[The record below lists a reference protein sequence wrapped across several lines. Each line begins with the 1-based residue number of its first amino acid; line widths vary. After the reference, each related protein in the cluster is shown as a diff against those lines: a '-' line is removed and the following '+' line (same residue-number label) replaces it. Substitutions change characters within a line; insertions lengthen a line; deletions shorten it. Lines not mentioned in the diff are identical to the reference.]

1 MRTNKLNLAQIVE
14 SWTPAVKQLT
24 NNRVNESTP
33 DKLAWM
39 CEYAHNHTM
48 AKLNEDAVGGVS
60 FPYNTLN
67 NTMGIGNAVPASFAG
82 QTAADQQNPQAFGSG
97 DKWPALLPMAL
108 QVAARTIG
116 FDLVNTV
123 PFQGPTGVLPFL
135 DYVYAGSKNAYG
147 ATPAR
152 DGATANP
159 QIGVNRRDPA
169 YEMYDAPHAFRCK
182 MSDVEV
188 ADASGNLA
196 AGAKAEAIKAIVE
209 ACKPAADGTP
219 GYITLAGGEDL
230 DVQYIGLTRLQ
241 GEPMFKVMPGQTHKS
256 LGKVF
261 GAANKIEGIEV
272 KDADD
277 NVVAQFTLT
286 DARLISA
293 LEDQIQGFTGAGKYD
308 SDNWSGTY
316 QDPYHLY
323 EPMDRGTGEMQ
334 YPRQMNLQV
343 FTKFVSVGTQSV
355 AVAVTQEQVQD
366 LQKQWGIDVL
376 KLVENAGIN
385 ELSQSI
391 NKHILS
397 RLFALGWKNHV
408 QAYEAEGINLNLDLT
423 QGTEDATV
431 GFVTYDEQGEYIAA
445 MPVNKPTNFGAFE
458 NADTTFKKVGVNML
472 AAGNVIMQR
481 GRRGA
486 ANFVVTNWKVAT
498 MLQSN
503 AQYAFSPIA
512 NTFNQNNGSLYPVG
526 TIAGMTVYVDPMM
539 HTQDTRVLVGRKGDK
554 DEPQVVFCPYIMAES
569 VRLITE
575 GTASPKVLI
584 KSRYAL
590 VDLGWYPQ
598 LSYLTFYVKTPEG
611 II

>member
-1 MRTNKLNLAQIVE
+1 MEKNKLNIAQIVE
-14 SWTPAVKQLT
+14 SWSPAIKQLT
-24 NNRVNESTP
+24 NNAVNESNP

-48 AKLNEDAVGGVS
+48 HLNEEAVGGVS
-60 FPYNTLN
+60 FPYQTLN

-82 QTAADQQNPQAFGSG
+82 QTAADQSNIKSFGSG
-97 DKWPALLPMAL
+97 DKWPSLLPMAL
-108 QVAARTIG
+108 QVAARTVG

-135 DYVYAGSKNAYG
+135 DYVYAGSKEPYG
-147 ATPAR
+147 ATPAYN
-152 DGATANP
+152 GETANP
-159 QIGVNRRDPA
+159 AIGVNKREPA
-169 YEMYDAPHAFRCK
+169 YELYDAPHAFRCK
-182 MSDVEV
+182 LEATDK
-188 ADASGNLA
+188 
-196 AGAKAEAIKAIVE
+196 KAAIKSIVE
-209 ACKPAADGTP
+209 ACDTT
-219 GYITLAGGEDL
+219 GYITIGVENGAEMK
-230 DVQYIGLTRLQ
+230 VQYIGLSRLSA
-241 GEPMFKVMPGQTHKS
+241 EPMFKVMPGQTNIP

-261 GAANKIEGIEV
+261 GAENSTKITGID
-272 KDADD
+272 DA
-277 NVVAQFTLT
+277 TLKG
-286 DARLISA
+286 ARLISA

-308 SDNWSGTY
+308 SDRWTGTF
-316 QDPYHLY
+316 QDPNHLY
-323 EPMDRGTGEMQ
+323 EPMDRATGEMQ
-334 YPRQMNLQV
+334 YPRQMNLKV

-376 KLVENAGIN
+376 KLVENAAIN

-408 QAYEAEGINLNLDLT
+408 QAYEAEGINLNIDLS
-423 QGTEDATV
+423 GAAESVD
-431 GFVTYDEQGEYIAA
+431 VTFASYDDRGEIQMS
-445 MPVNKPTNFGAFE
+445 MPVAKPAKYGEGHFE
-458 NADTTFKKVGVNML
+458 NADTMFKKIGVNML

-486 ANFVVTNWKVAT
+486 ANFVVTNWKIAT

-526 TIAGMTVYVDPMM
+526 TIAGLTVYVDPLM

-598 LSYLTFYVKTPEG
+598 LNYLTFYVKTAEG
-611 II
+611 LV

>member
-1 MRTNKLNLAQIVE
+1 MEKNKLNIAQIVE
-14 SWTPAVKQLT
+14 SWSPAIKQLT
-24 NNRVNESTP
+24 NNAVNESNP

-48 AKLNEDAVGGVS
+48 HLNEEAVGGVS
-60 FPYNTLN
+60 FPYQTLN

-82 QTAADQQNPQAFGSG
+82 QTAADQSNIKAYGSG
-97 DKWPALLPMAL
+97 DKWPSLLPMAL
-108 QVAARTIG
+108 QVAARTVG

-135 DYVYAGSKNAYG
+135 DYVYAGSKEPYG
-147 ATPAR
+147 ATPAYN
-152 DGATANP
+152 GETANP
-159 QIGVNRRDPA
+159 AIGVNKREPA
-169 YEMYDAPHAFRCK
+169 YELYDAPHAFRCK
-182 MSDVEV
+182 LEATDK
-188 ADASGNLA
+188 
-196 AGAKAEAIKAIVE
+196 KAAIKSIVE
-209 ACKPAADGTP
+209 ACDTT
-219 GYITLAGGEDL
+219 GYITIGTENGAEMK
-230 DVQYIGLTRLQ
+230 VQYIGLSRLSA
-241 GEPMFKVMPGQTHKS
+241 EPMFKVMPGQTNIP

-261 GAANKIEGIEV
+261 GAENSTKITGI
-272 KDADD
+272 D
-277 NVVAQFTLT
+277 NVTLKG
-286 DARLISA
+286 ARLISA

-308 SDNWSGTY
+308 SDRWTGTF
-316 QDPYHLY
+316 QDPNHLY
-323 EPMDRGTGEMQ
+323 EPMDRATGEMQ
-334 YPRQMNLQV
+334 YPRQMNLKV

-376 KLVENAGIN
+376 KLVENAAIN

-408 QAYEAEGINLNLDLT
+408 QAYEAEGINLNIDLS
-423 QGTEDATV
+423 GAAESVD
-431 GFVTYDEQGEYIAA
+431 VTFASYDDRGEIQMS
-445 MPVNKPTNFGAFE
+445 MPVAKPAKYGEGHFE
-458 NADTTFKKVGVNML
+458 NADTMFKKIGVNML

-486 ANFVVTNWKVAT
+486 ANFVVTNWKIAT

-526 TIAGMTVYVDPMM
+526 TIAGLTVYVDPLM

-598 LSYLTFYVKTPEG
+598 LNYLTFYVKTAEG
-611 II
+611 LV

>member
-1 MRTNKLNLAQIVE
+1 MEKNKLNIAQIVE
-14 SWTPAVKQLT
+14 SWSPAIKQLT
-24 NNRVNESTP
+24 NNAVNESNP

-48 AKLNEDAVGGVS
+48 HLNEEAVGGVS
-60 FPYNTLN
+60 FPYQTLN

-82 QTAADQQNPQAFGSG
+82 QTAADQSNVKAFGSG
-97 DKWPALLPMAL
+97 DKWPSLLPMAL
-108 QVAARTIG
+108 QVAARTVG

-135 DYVYAGSKNAYG
+135 DYVYAGSKEPYG
-147 ATPAR
+147 ATPAYN
-152 DGATANP
+152 GETANP
-159 QIGVNRRDPA
+159 AIGVNEREPA
-169 YEMYDAPHAFRCK
+169 YELYDAPHAFRCK
-182 MSDVEV
+182 LV
-188 ADASGNLA
+188 ATDK
-196 AGAKAEAIKAIVE
+196 KAAIKSIVE
-209 ACKPAADGTP
+209 ACDTT
-219 GYITLAGGEDL
+219 GYITIGGDNGAEMK
-230 DVQYIGLTRLQ
+230 VQYIGLSRLSA
-241 GEPMFKVMPGQTHKS
+241 EPMFKVMPGQTNIP

-261 GAANKIEGIEV
+261 GTENSTTITGI
-272 KDADD
+272 D
-277 NVVAQFTLT
+277 NVTLKG
-286 DARLISA
+286 ARLISA

-308 SDNWSGTY
+308 SDRWTGTF
-316 QDPYHLY
+316 QDPNHLY
-323 EPMDRGTGEMQ
+323 EPMDRATGEMQ
-334 YPRQMNLQV
+334 YPRQMNLKV

-376 KLVENAGIN
+376 KLVENAAIN

-408 QAYEAEGINLNLDLT
+408 QAYEAEGINLNIDLS
-423 QGTEDATV
+423 GAAESVD
-431 GFVTYDEQGEYIAA
+431 VTFASYDDRGEIQMS
-445 MPVNKPTNFGAFE
+445 MPVAKPAKYGEGHFE
-458 NADTTFKKVGVNML
+458 NADTMFKKIGVNML

-486 ANFVVTNWKVAT
+486 ANFVVTNWKIAT

-526 TIAGMTVYVDPMM
+526 TIAGLTVYVDPLM

-598 LSYLTFYVKTPEG
+598 LNYLTFYVKTAEG
-611 II
+611 LV

>member
-1 MRTNKLNLAQIVE
+1 MEKNKLNIAQIVE
-14 SWTPAVKQLT
+14 SWSPAIKQLT
-24 NNRVNESTP
+24 NNAVNESNP

-48 AKLNEDAVGGVS
+48 HLNEEAVGGVS
-60 FPYNTLN
+60 FPYQTLN

-82 QTAADQQNPQAFGSG
+82 QTAADQSNVKAFGSG
-97 DKWPALLPMAL
+97 DKWPSLLPMAL
-108 QVAARTIG
+108 QVAARTVG

-135 DYVYAGSKNAYG
+135 DYVYAGSKEPYG
-147 ATPAR
+147 ATPAYN
-152 DGATANP
+152 GETANP
-159 QIGVNRRDPA
+159 AIGVNERKPA
-169 YEMYDAPHAFRCK
+169 YELYDAPHAFRCK
-182 MSDVEV
+182 LV
-188 ADASGNLA
+188 AEN
-196 AGAKAEAIKAIVE
+196 KKEAIKKIVD
-209 ACKPAADGTP
+209 ACDASTFITIGTDP
-219 GYITLAGGEDL
+219 KMK
-230 DVQYIGLTRLQ
+230 VQYIGLSRLSA
-241 GEPMFKVMPGQTHKS
+241 EPMFKVMPGQTGIA

-261 GAANKIEGIEV
+261 GAENSTTIEGIEGV
-272 KDADD
+272 
-277 NVVAQFTLT
+277 TLKG
-286 DARLISA
+286 ARLISA

-308 SDNWSGTY
+308 SDRWTGTF
-316 QDPYHLY
+316 QDPNHLY
-323 EPMDRGTGEMQ
+323 EPMDRATGEMQ
-334 YPRQMNLQV
+334 YPRQMNLKV

-376 KLVENAGIN
+376 KLVENAAIN

-423 QGTEDATV
+423 KDEAVD
-431 GFVTYDEQGEYIAA
+431 VTFASYDDRGEIQMS
-445 MPVNKPTNFGAFE
+445 MPVAKPTIYGTGAFE
-458 NADTTFKKVGVNML
+458 NTDTMYKKIGVNML

-486 ANFVVTNWKVAT
+486 ANFVVTNWKIAT

-526 TIAGMTVYVDPMM
+526 TVAGLTVYVDPLM

-598 LSYLTFYVKTPEG
+598 LNYLTFYVKTAEG
-611 II
+611 LV

>member
-1 MRTNKLNLAQIVE
+1 MEKNKLNIAQIVE
-14 SWTPAVKQLT
+14 SWSPAIKQLT
-24 NNRVNESTP
+24 NNAVNESNP

-48 AKLNEDAVGGVS
+48 HLNEEAVGGVS
-60 FPYNTLN
+60 FPYQTLN

-82 QTAADQQNPQAFGSG
+82 QTAADQSNIKAFGSG
-97 DKWPALLPMAL
+97 DKWPSLLPMAL
-108 QVAARTIG
+108 QVAARTVG

-135 DYVYAGSKNAYG
+135 DYVYAGSKEPYG
-147 ATPAR
+147 ATPAYN
-152 DGATANP
+152 GETANP
-159 QIGVNRRDPA
+159 AIGVNERKPA
-169 YEMYDAPHAFRCK
+169 YELYDAPHAFRCK
-182 MSDVEV
+182 LV
-188 ADASGNLA
+188 ADDK
-196 AGAKAEAIKAIVE
+196 KAAIKKIVD
-209 ACKPAADGTP
+209 ACDASTFITIGTDP
-219 GYITLAGGEDL
+219 KMK
-230 DVQYIGLTRLQ
+230 VQYIGLSRLSA
-241 GEPMFKVMPGQTHKS
+241 EPMFKVMPGQTGIA

-261 GAANKIEGIEV
+261 GAENSATIEGIEGV
-272 KDADD
+272 
-277 NVVAQFTLT
+277 TLKG
-286 DARLISA
+286 ARLISA

-308 SDNWSGTY
+308 SDRWTGTF
-316 QDPYHLY
+316 QDPNHLY
-323 EPMDRGTGEMQ
+323 EPMDRATGEMQ
-334 YPRQMNLQV
+334 YPRQMNLKV

-376 KLVENAGIN
+376 KLVENAAIN

-423 QGTEDATV
+423 KDSAID
-431 GFVTYDEQGEYIAA
+431 VTFASYDDRGEIQMS
-445 MPVNKPTNFGAFE
+445 MPVAKPAKYGDGSFE
-458 NADTTFKKVGVNML
+458 NADTMFKKIGVNML

-486 ANFVVTNWKVAT
+486 ANFVVTNWKIAT

-512 NTFNQNNGSLYPVG
+512 HTFNQNNGSLYPVG
-526 TIAGMTVYVDPMM
+526 TIAGLTVYVDPLM

-598 LSYLTFYVKTPEG
+598 LNYLTFYVKTAEG
-611 II
+611 LV

>member
-1 MRTNKLNLAQIVE
+1 MEKNKLNIAQIVE
-14 SWTPAVKQLT
+14 SWSPAIKQLT
-24 NNRVNESTP
+24 NNAVNESNP

-48 AKLNEDAVGGVS
+48 HLNEEAVGGVS
-60 FPYNTLN
+60 FPYQTLN

-82 QTAADQQNPQAFGSG
+82 QTAADQSNIKAFGSG
-97 DKWPALLPMAL
+97 DKWPSLLPMAL
-108 QVAARTIG
+108 QVAARTVG

-135 DYVYAGSKNAYG
+135 DYVYAGSKEPYG
-147 ATPAR
+147 ATPAYN
-152 DGATANP
+152 GETANP
-159 QIGVNRRDPA
+159 AIGVNERKPA
-169 YEMYDAPHAFRCK
+169 YELYDAPHAFRCK
-182 MSDVEV
+182 LV
-188 ADASGNLA
+188 ADDK
-196 AGAKAEAIKAIVE
+196 KAAIKKIVD
-209 ACKPAADGTP
+209 ACDASTFITIGTDP
-219 GYITLAGGEDL
+219 KMK
-230 DVQYIGLTRLQ
+230 VQYIGLSRLSA
-241 GEPMFKVMPGQTHKS
+241 EPMFKVMPGQTGIA

-261 GAANKIEGIEV
+261 GAENSATIEGIEGV
-272 KDADD
+272 
-277 NVVAQFTLT
+277 TLKG
-286 DARLISA
+286 ARLISA

-308 SDNWSGTY
+308 SDRWTGTF
-316 QDPYHLY
+316 QDPNHLY
-323 EPMDRGTGEMQ
+323 EPMDRATGEMQ
-334 YPRQMNLQV
+334 YPRQMNLKV

-376 KLVENAGIN
+376 KLVENAAIN

-408 QAYEAEGINLNLDLT
+408 QAYEAEGINLNIDLT
-423 QGTEDATV
+423 KDSAID
-431 GFVTYDEQGEYIAA
+431 VTFASYDDRGEIQMS
-445 MPVNKPTNFGAFE
+445 MPVAKPATYGDGSFE
-458 NADTTFKKVGVNML
+458 NADTMFKKIGVNML

-486 ANFVVTNWKVAT
+486 ANFVVTNWKIAT

-526 TIAGMTVYVDPMM
+526 TIAGLTVYVDPLM

-575 GTASPKVLI
+575 GTASPKVII

-598 LSYLTFYVKTPEG
+598 LNYLTFYVKTAEG
-611 II
+611 LV

>member
-1 MRTNKLNLAQIVE
+1 MEKNKLNIAQIVE
-14 SWTPAVKQLT
+14 SWSPAIKQLT
-24 NNRVNESTP
+24 NNAVNESNP

-48 AKLNEDAVGGVS
+48 HLNEEAVGGVS
-60 FPYNTLN
+60 FPYQTLN

-82 QTAADQQNPQAFGSG
+82 QTAADQSNIKSFGSG
-97 DKWPALLPMAL
+97 DKWPSLLPMAL
-108 QVAARTIG
+108 QVAARTVG

-135 DYVYAGSKNAYG
+135 DYVYAGSKEPYG
-147 ATPAR
+147 ATPAYN
-152 DGATANP
+152 GETANP
-159 QIGVNRRDPA
+159 AFGVNKREPA
-169 YEMYDAPHAFRCK
+169 YELYDAPHAFRCK
-182 MSDVEV
+182 LETTDK
-188 ADASGNLA
+188 
-196 AGAKAEAIKAIVE
+196 KAAIKAIVE
-209 ACKPAADGTP
+209 ACDTT
-219 GYITLAGGEDL
+219 GYVTIGAENGAEMK
-230 DVQYIGLTRLQ
+230 VQYIGLSRLSA
-241 GEPMFKVMPGQTHKS
+241 EPMFKVMPGQTNIP

-261 GAANKIEGIEV
+261 GAENSTKITGI
-272 KDADD
+272 D
-277 NVVAQFTLT
+277 NVTLKG
-286 DARLISA
+286 ARLISA

-308 SDNWSGTY
+308 SDRWTGTF
-316 QDPYHLY
+316 QDPNHLY
-323 EPMDRGTGEMQ
+323 EPMDRATGEMQ
-334 YPRQMNLQV
+334 YPRQMNLKV

-376 KLVENAGIN
+376 KLVENAAIN

-408 QAYEAEGINLNLDLT
+408 QAYEAEGINLNIDLS
-423 QGTEDATV
+423 GAAESVD
-431 GFVTYDEQGEYIAA
+431 VTFASYDDRGEIQMS
-445 MPVNKPTNFGAFE
+445 MPVAKPAKYGEGHFE
-458 NADTTFKKVGVNML
+458 NADTMFKKIGVNML

-486 ANFVVTNWKVAT
+486 ANFVVTNWKIAT

-526 TIAGMTVYVDPMM
+526 TIAGLTVYVDPLM

-598 LSYLTFYVKTPEG
+598 LNYLTFYVKTAEG
-611 II
+611 LV

>member
-1 MRTNKLNLAQIVE
+1 MEKNKLNIAQIVE
-14 SWTPAVKQLT
+14 SWTPAIKQLT
-24 NNRVNESTP
+24 NNAVNESNP

-48 AKLNEDAVGGVS
+48 HLNEEAVGGVS
-60 FPYNTLN
+60 FPYQTLN

-82 QTAADQQNPQAFGSG
+82 QTAADQSNVKAFGSG
-97 DKWPALLPMAL
+97 DKWPSLLPMAL
-108 QVAARTIG
+108 QVAARTVG
-116 FDLVNTV
+116 FDLVNTI

-135 DYVYAGSKNAYG
+135 DYVYAGSKEPYG
-147 ATPAR
+147 ATPSYN
-152 DGATANP
+152 GETANP
-159 QIGVNRRDPA
+159 AIGVNERKPA
-169 YEMYDAPHAFRCK
+169 YELYDAPHAFRCK
-182 MSDVEV
+182 LV
-188 ADASGNLA
+188 AEN
-196 AGAKAEAIKAIVE
+196 KKEAIKKIVD
-209 ACKPAADGTP
+209 ACDASTFITIGTDP
-219 GYITLAGGEDL
+219 KMK
-230 DVQYIGLTRLQ
+230 VQYIGLSRLSA
-241 GEPMFKVMPGQTHKS
+241 EPMFKVMPGQTGIA

-261 GAANKIEGIEV
+261 GAENSATIEGIEGV
-272 KDADD
+272 
-277 NVVAQFTLT
+277 TLKG
-286 DARLISA
+286 ARLISA

-308 SDNWSGTY
+308 SDRWTGTF
-316 QDPYHLY
+316 QDPNHLY
-323 EPMDRGTGEMQ
+323 EPMDRATGEMQ
-334 YPRQMNLQV
+334 YPRQMNLKV

-376 KLVENAGIN
+376 KLVENAAIN

-408 QAYEAEGINLNLDLT
+408 QAYEAEGINLNIDLT
-423 QGTEDATV
+423 KDSAID
-431 GFVTYDEQGEYIAA
+431 VTFASYDDRGEIQMS
-445 MPVNKPTNFGAFE
+445 MPVAKPATYGDGSFE
-458 NADTTFKKVGVNML
+458 NADTMFKKIGVNML

-486 ANFVVTNWKVAT
+486 ANFVVTNWKIAT

-526 TIAGMTVYVDPMM
+526 TIAGLTVYVDPLM

-598 LSYLTFYVKTPEG
+598 LNYLTFYVKTAEG
-611 II
+611 LV

>member
-1 MRTNKLNLAQIVE
+1 MEKNKLNIAQIVE
-14 SWTPAVKQLT
+14 SWSPAIKQLT
-24 NNRVNESTP
+24 NNAVNESNP

-48 AKLNEDAVGGVS
+48 HLNEEAVGGVS
-60 FPYNTLN
+60 FPYQTLN

-82 QTAADQQNPQAFGSG
+82 QTAADQSNINSYGSG
-97 DKWPALLPMAL
+97 DKWPSLLPMAL
-108 QVAARTIG
+108 QVAARTVG

-135 DYVYAGSKNAYG
+135 DYVYAGSKEPYG
-147 ATPAR
+147 ATPAYN
-152 DGATANP
+152 GETANP
-159 QIGVNRRDPA
+159 AIGVNKREPA
-169 YEMYDAPHAFRCK
+169 YELYDAPHAFRCK
-182 MSDVEV
+182 L
-188 ADASGNLA
+188 DATDK
-196 AGAKAEAIKAIVE
+196 KAAIKSIVE
-209 ACKPAADGTP
+209 ACDTT
-219 GYITLAGGEDL
+219 GYITIGGDNGAEMK
-230 DVQYIGLTRLQ
+230 VQYIGLSRLSA
-241 GEPMFKVMPGQTHKS
+241 EPMFKVMPGQTNIP

-261 GAANKIEGIEV
+261 GAENSTTITGI
-272 KDADD
+272 D
-277 NVVAQFTLT
+277 NATLKG
-286 DARLISA
+286 ARLISA

-308 SDNWSGTY
+308 SDRWTGTF
-316 QDPYHLY
+316 QDPNHLY
-323 EPMDRGTGEMQ
+323 EPMDRATGEMQ
-334 YPRQMNLQV
+334 YPRQMNLKV

-376 KLVENAGIN
+376 KLVENAAIN

-408 QAYEAEGINLNLDLT
+408 QAYEAEGINLNIDLS
-423 QGTEDATV
+423 GAAESVD
-431 GFVTYDEQGEYIAA
+431 VTFASYDDRGEIQMS
-445 MPVNKPTNFGAFE
+445 MPVAKPAKYGEGHFE
-458 NADTTFKKVGVNML
+458 NADTMFKKIGVNML

-486 ANFVVTNWKVAT
+486 ANFVVTNWKIAT

-526 TIAGMTVYVDPMM
+526 TIAGLTVYVDPLM

-598 LSYLTFYVKTPEG
+598 LNYLTFYVKTAEG
-611 II
+611 LV

>member
-1 MRTNKLNLAQIVE
+1 
-14 SWTPAVKQLT
+14 
-24 NNRVNESTP
+24 
-33 DKLAWM
+33 M

-48 AKLNEDAVGGVS
+48 HLNEEAVGGVS
-60 FPYNTLN
+60 FPYQTLN

-82 QTAADQQNPQAFGSG
+82 QTAADQANIKSFGSG
-97 DKWPALLPMAL
+97 DKWPSLLPMAL
-108 QVAARTIG
+108 QVAARTVG

-135 DYVYAGSKNAYG
+135 DYVYAGSKEPYG
-147 ATPAR
+147 GTPAR
-152 DGATANP
+152 DAATANP
-159 QIGVNRRDPA
+159 AIGVNGQDPA
-169 YEMYDAPHAFRCK
+169 YAMYDAPHAFRCK
-182 MSDVEV
+182 LDAADKKAAVKAIAE
-188 ADASGNLA
+188 ACDASGF
-196 AGAKAEAIKAIVE
+196 
-209 ACKPAADGTP
+209 
-219 GYITLAGGEDL
+219 ITIGDETTMK
-230 DVQYIGLTRLQ
+230 VQFIGLSRLSA
-241 GEPMFKVMPGQTHKS
+241 EPMFKVMPGQTNVA

-261 GAANKIEGIEV
+261 GAANEAAIAEV
-272 KDADD
+272 AD
-277 NVVAQFTLT
+277 VTLKG
-286 DARLISA
+286 ARLISA

-308 SDNWSGTY
+308 SDRWTGTF
-316 QDPYHLY
+316 QDPNHLY
-323 EPMDRGTGEMQ
+323 EPMDRATGEMQ
-334 YPRQMNLQV
+334 YPRQMNLKV
-343 FTKFVSVGTQSV
+343 FTKFVSVGTQSI

-376 KLVENAGIN
+376 KLVENAAIN

-397 RLFALGWKNHV
+397 RIFALGWKNHV
-408 QAYEAEGINLNLDLT
+408 QAYEAEGINLNIDLT
-423 QGTEDATV
+423 KEAAAS
-431 GFVTYDEQGEYIAA
+431 VTFASYDDRGEIQMT
-445 MPVNKPTNFGAFE
+445 MPVAKPIVYGDFE
-458 NADTTFKKVGVNML
+458 NTDTMYKKIGVNML

-526 TIAGMTVYVDPMM
+526 TIAGLTVYVDPLM

-598 LSYLTFYVKTPEG
+598 LNYLTFYVKTNEG
-611 II
+611 IV

>member
-1 MRTNKLNLAQIVE
+1 MEKNKLNIAQIVE
-14 SWTPAVKQLT
+14 SWSPAIKQLT
-24 NNRVNESTP
+24 NNAVNESNP

-48 AKLNEDAVGGVS
+48 HLNEEAVGGVS
-60 FPYNTLN
+60 FPYQTLN

-82 QTAADQQNPQAFGSG
+82 QTAADQSNIKAFGSG
-97 DKWPALLPMAL
+97 DKWPSLLPMAL
-108 QVAARTIG
+108 QVAARTVG

-135 DYVYAGSKNAYG
+135 DYVYAGSKEPYG
-147 ATPAR
+147 ATPAYN
-152 DGATANP
+152 GATANP
-159 QIGVNRRDPA
+159 AIGVNAKEPA
-169 YEMYDAPHAFRCK
+169 YELYDAPHAFRCK
-182 MSDVEV
+182 LV
-188 ADASGNLA
+188 ADDKKAAIKKIVDTCDASGF
-196 AGAKAEAIKAIVE
+196 ITI
-209 ACKPAADGTP
+209 GTDP
-219 GYITLAGGEDL
+219 KMK
-230 DVQYIGLTRLQ
+230 VQYIGLSRLSA
-241 GEPMFKVMPGQTHKS
+241 EPMFKVMPGQTGIA

-261 GAANKIEGIEV
+261 GAENSATIEGIAGV
-272 KDADD
+272 
-277 NVVAQFTLT
+277 TLKG
-286 DARLISA
+286 ARLISA

-308 SDNWSGTY
+308 SDRWTGTF
-316 QDPYHLY
+316 QDPNHLY
-323 EPMDRGTGEMQ
+323 EPMDRATGEMQ
-334 YPRQMNLQV
+334 YPRQMNLKV

-376 KLVENAGIN
+376 KLVENAAIN

-408 QAYEAEGINLNLDLT
+408 QAYEAEGINLNIDLT
-423 QGTEDATV
+423 KDSAID
-431 GFVTYDEQGEYIAA
+431 VTFASYDDRGEIQMS
-445 MPVNKPTNFGAFE
+445 MPVAKPATYGDGSFE
-458 NADTTFKKVGVNML
+458 NADTMFKKIGVNML

-486 ANFVVTNWKVAT
+486 ANFVVTNWKIAT

-526 TIAGMTVYVDPMM
+526 TIAGLTVYVDPLM

-598 LSYLTFYVKTPEG
+598 LNYLTFYVKTAEG
-611 II
+611 LV

>member
-1 MRTNKLNLAQIVE
+1 MEKNKLNIAQIVE
-14 SWTPAVKQLT
+14 SWSPAIKQLT
-24 NNRVNESTP
+24 NNAVNESNP

-48 AKLNEDAVGGVS
+48 HLNEEAVGGVS
-60 FPYNTLN
+60 FPYQTLN

-82 QTAADQQNPQAFGSG
+82 QTAADQSNIVGCGSG
-97 DKWPALLPMAL
+97 DKLPSLLPMAL
-108 QVAARTIG
+108 QVAARTVG

-135 DYVYAGSKNAYG
+135 DYVYAGSKEPYG
-147 ATPAR
+147 ATPAH
-152 DGATANP
+152 DGSSANP
-159 QIGVNRRDPA
+159 AIVVNERKPA
-169 YEMYDAPHAFRCK
+169 YELYYAPHAFRCK
-182 MSDVEV
+182 LV
-188 ADASGNLA
+188 AEN
-196 AGAKAEAIKAIVE
+196 KKEAIKKIVD
-209 ACKPAADGTP
+209 ACDASTFITIGTEP
-219 GYITLAGGEDL
+219 NEMK
-230 DVQYIGLTRLQ
+230 VQYIGLSRLSA
-241 GEPMFKVMPGQTHKS
+241 EPMFKVMPGQTGIA

-261 GAANKIEGIEV
+261 GAENSAKIKGI
-272 KDADD
+272 D
-277 NVVAQFTLT
+277 NVTLKG
-286 DARLISA
+286 ARLISA

-308 SDNWSGTY
+308 SDRWTGTF
-316 QDPYHLY
+316 QDPNHLY
-323 EPMDRGTGEMQ
+323 EPMDRATGEMQ
-334 YPRQMNLQV
+334 YPRQMNLKV

-376 KLVENAGIN
+376 KLVENAAIN

-408 QAYEAEGINLNLDLT
+408 QAYEAEGINLNIDLSDVST
-423 QGTEDATV
+423 GDTV
-431 GFVTYDEQGEYIAA
+431 VTFATYDSGSSDSPDFATYDHKGEYQVS
-445 MPVNKPTNFGAFE
+445 MPVYKPAKYGEGHFE
-458 NADTTFKKVGVNML
+458 NVDTMYKKIGVNML

-486 ANFVVTNWKVAT
+486 ANFVVTNWKIAT

-526 TIAGMTVYVDPMM
+526 TIAGLTVYVDPLM

-598 LSYLTFYVKTPEG
+598 LNYLTFYVKTAEG
-611 II
+611 LV

>member
-1 MRTNKLNLAQIVE
+1 MEKNKLNIAQIVE
-14 SWTPAVKQLT
+14 SWSPAIKQLT
-24 NNRVNESTP
+24 NNAVNESNP

-48 AKLNEDAVGGVS
+48 HLNEEAVGGVS
-60 FPYNTLN
+60 FPYQTLN

-82 QTAADQQNPQAFGSG
+82 QTAADQSNIKAYGSG
-97 DKWPALLPMAL
+97 DKWPSLLPMAL
-108 QVAARTIG
+108 QVAARTVG
-116 FDLVNTV
+116 FDLVNTI

-135 DYVYAGSKNAYG
+135 DYVYAGSKEPYG
-147 ATPAR
+147 ATPAYN
-152 DGATANP
+152 GETANP
-159 QIGVNRRDPA
+159 AIGVNGKDPA
-169 YEMYDAPHAFRCK
+169 YALYDAPHAFRCK
-182 MSDVEV
+182 LV
-188 ADASGNLA
+188 ADDK
-196 AGAKAEAIKAIVE
+196 KAAIKKIVD
-209 ACKPAADGTP
+209 ACDASTFITIGTEP
-219 GYITLAGGEDL
+219 NEMK
-230 DVQYIGLTRLQ
+230 VQYIGLSRLSA
-241 GEPMFKVMPGQTHKS
+241 EPMFKVMPGQTGIA

-261 GAANKIEGIEV
+261 GAENSAKIKGI
-272 KDADD
+272 D
-277 NVVAQFTLT
+277 NVTLKG
-286 DARLISA
+286 ARLISA

-308 SDNWSGTY
+308 SDRWTGTF
-316 QDPYHLY
+316 QDPNHLY
-323 EPMDRGTGEMQ
+323 EPMDRATGEMQ
-334 YPRQMNLQV
+334 YPRQMNLKV

-376 KLVENAGIN
+376 KLVENAAIN

-408 QAYEAEGINLNLDLT
+408 QAYEAEGINLNIDLT
-423 QGTEDATV
+423 KDSAID
-431 GFVTYDEQGEYIAA
+431 VTFASYDDRGEIQMS
-445 MPVNKPTNFGAFE
+445 MPVAKPATYGDGSFE
-458 NADTTFKKVGVNML
+458 NADTMFKKIGVNML

-486 ANFVVTNWKVAT
+486 ANFVVTNWKIAT

-526 TIAGMTVYVDPMM
+526 TIAGLTVYVDPLM

-575 GTASPKVLI
+575 GTASPKVLV

-598 LSYLTFYVKTPEG
+598 LNYLTFYVKTPEG
-611 II
+611 IV

>member
-1 MRTNKLNLAQIVE
+1 MEKNKLNIAQIVE
-14 SWTPAVKQLT
+14 SWSPAIKQLT
-24 NNRVNESTP
+24 NNAVNESNP

-48 AKLNEDAVGGVS
+48 HLNEEAVGGVS
-60 FPYNTLN
+60 FPYQTLN
-67 NTMGIGNAVPASFAG
+67 NTMGIGKTVTASFAG
-82 QTAADQQNPQAFGSG
+82 QTAADQSNIKAFGSG
-97 DKWPALLPMAL
+97 DKWPSLLPMAL
-108 QVAARTIG
+108 QVAARTVG
-116 FDLVNTV
+116 FDLVNTI

-135 DYVYAGSKNAYG
+135 DYVYAGSKEPYG
-147 ATPAR
+147 ATPAYN
-152 DGATANP
+152 GETANP
-159 QIGVNRRDPA
+159 AIGVNGKDPA
-169 YEMYDAPHAFRCK
+169 YALYDAPHAFRCK
-182 MSDVEV
+182 LV
-188 ADASGNLA
+188 ADDK
-196 AGAKAEAIKAIVE
+196 KAAIKKIVD
-209 ACKPAADGTP
+209 ACDASTFITIGTEP
-219 GYITLAGGEDL
+219 NEMK
-230 DVQYIGLTRLQ
+230 VQYIGLSRLSA
-241 GEPMFKVMPGQTHKS
+241 EPMFKVMPGQTGIA

-261 GAANKIEGIEV
+261 GAENSAKIKGI
-272 KDADD
+272 D
-277 NVVAQFTLT
+277 NVTLKG
-286 DARLISA
+286 ARLISA

-308 SDNWSGTY
+308 SDRWTGTF
-316 QDPYHLY
+316 QDPNHLY
-323 EPMDRGTGEMQ
+323 EPMDRATGEMQ
-334 YPRQMNLQV
+334 YPRQMNLKV

-376 KLVENAGIN
+376 KLVENAAIN

-408 QAYEAEGINLNLDLT
+408 QAYEAEGINLNIDLT
-423 QGTEDATV
+423 KDSAID
-431 GFVTYDEQGEYIAA
+431 VTFASYDDRGEIQMS
-445 MPVNKPTNFGAFE
+445 MPVAKPATYGDGSFE
-458 NADTTFKKVGVNML
+458 NADTMFKKIGVNML

-486 ANFVVTNWKVAT
+486 ANFVVTNWKIAT

-526 TIAGMTVYVDPMM
+526 TIAGLTVYVDPLM

-598 LSYLTFYVKTPEG
+598 LNYLTFYVKTAEG
-611 II
+611 LV

>member
-1 MRTNKLNLAQIVE
+1 MKINNQTKKLKNYFKKKIMAKNKTNLAQIVE
-14 SWTPAVKQLT
+14 SWSPAIKQLT
-24 NNRVNESTP
+24 GNKVNESTP

-39 CEYAHNHTM
+39 CQYAHNHTM
-48 AKLNEDAVGGVS
+48 ALNEEAVGGVS
-60 FPYNTLN
+60 FPYQTLN
-67 NTMGIGNAVPASFAG
+67 NTMGIGNAVPASLAG
-82 QTAADQQNPQAFGSG
+82 QSAADQANGRSFGSG

-108 QVAARTIG
+108 QVAARTVG
-116 FDLVNTV
+116 FDLVNTI

-135 DYVYAGSKNAYG
+135 DYVYAGSKEPYG
-147 ATPAR
+147 ATPSR
-152 DGATANP
+152 DGASANP
-159 QIGVNRRDPA
+159 QIGVNGRQPA
-169 YEMYDAPHAFRCK
+169 YELYDAPHAFRCSLVPAEGSTK
-182 MSDVEV
+182 K
-188 ADASGNLA
+188 A
-196 AGAKAEAIKAIVE
+196 AIAAIVE
-209 ACKPAADGTP
+209 ACDAAGF
-219 GYITLAGGEDL
+219 ITIGD
-230 DVQYIGLTRLQ
+230 DPTMQVQYIGLSRLSA
-241 GEPMFKVMPGQTHKS
+241 EPMFKVMPGQTS
-256 LGKVF
+256 VALGSVF
-261 GAANKIEGIEV
+261 GESNEASIAEVEG
-272 KDADD
+272 
-277 NVVAQFTLT
+277 VVLKG
-286 DARLISA
+286 ARLISA

-308 SDNWSGTY
+308 SDRWTGTF
-316 QDPYHLY
+316 QDPNHLY
-323 EPMDRGTGEMQ
+323 EPMDRATGEMQ
-334 YPRQMNLQV
+334 YPRQMNLKV

-376 KLVENAGIN
+376 KLVENAAIN

-408 QAYEAEGINLNLDLT
+408 QAYEAEGINLNIDLS
-423 QGTEDATV
+423 GAAEDV
-431 GFVTYDEQGEYIAA
+431 SVTFASYDDRGEIQMT
-445 MPVNKPTNFGAFE
+445 MPVAKPVVYGDFE
-458 NADTTFKKVGVNML
+458 NTDTMYKKIGVNML

-526 TIAGMTVYVDPMM
+526 TIAGLTVYVDPLM

-554 DEPQVVFCPYIMAES
+554 EEPSLCFCPYVMAES

-598 LSYLTFYVKTPEG
+598 LSYLAFYVKTPEG
-611 II
+611 IV

>member
-1 MRTNKLNLAQIVE
+1 MAKNKNNIAQIVE
-14 SWTPAVKQLT
+14 SWSPAIKQLT

-48 AKLNEDAVGGVS
+48 ALNEEAVGGVS
-60 FPYNTLN
+60 FPYQTLN
-67 NTMGIGNAVPASFAG
+67 NTMGIGNAVPAQMAG
-82 QTAADQQNPQAFGSG
+82 QTAADQSNTKSFGSG
-97 DKWPALLPMAL
+97 DKWPSLLPMAL
-108 QVAARTIG
+108 QVAARTVG

-135 DYVYAGSKNAYG
+135 DYVYAGSKEPYG
-147 ATPAR
+147 ATPAT
-152 DGATANP
+152 GAANANP
-159 QIGVNRRDPA
+159 EIGVNGRKPA
-169 YEMYDAPHAFRCK
+169 YELYDAPHAFRCK
-182 MSDVEV
+182 VAEKDSSKRQLDYEALATAKSIKIAGKLDVEW
-188 ADASGNLA
+188 
-196 AGAKAEAIKAIVE
+196 
-209 ACKPAADGTP
+209 
-219 GYITLAGGEDL
+219 
-230 DVQYIGLTRLQ
+230 IGLTRLSA
-241 GEPMFKVMPGQTHKS
+241 EPMFKVLPGQTTVA
-256 LGKVF
+256 LGTVF
-261 GAANKIEGIEV
+261 GSNTFDGAVTAAITRDDEADKDASLDTDVTSLTEV
-272 KDADD
+272 K
-277 NVVAQFTLT
+277 LYG
-286 DARLISA
+286 ARLISA

-308 SDNWSGTY
+308 TDKWTGTW
-316 QDPYHLY
+316 QNDQHLY
-323 EPMDRGTGEMQ
+323 EPMDRATGEMQ
-334 YPRQMNLQV
+334 YPRQMNLKV

-376 KLVENAGIN
+376 KLVENAAIN

-408 QAYEAEGINLNLDLT
+408 QAYQSEGINLNLDLSDDPRIAEKT
-423 QGTEDATV
+423 C
-431 GFVTYDEQGEYIAA
+431 VTYNEEDGEVLETL
-445 MPVNKPTNFGAFE
+445 PVAKPGHYGDFE
-458 NADTTFKKVGVNML
+458 NADTMLKKIGVNML
-472 AAGNVIMQR
+472 AAGNVVMQR

-486 ANFVVTNWKVAT
+486 ANFVVTNWKIAT

-526 TIAGMTVYVDPMM
+526 TIAGLTVYVDPLM

-590 VDLGWYPQ
+590 VDLGWYPW
-598 LSYLTFYVKTPEG
+598 LNYLTFYVKTNEG
-611 II
+611 VI

>member
-1 MRTNKLNLAQIVE
+1 MEKNKLNIAQIVE
-14 SWTPAVKQLT
+14 SWSPAIKQLT
-24 NNRVNESTP
+24 NNAVNESNP

-48 AKLNEDAVGGVS
+48 HLNEEAVGGVS
-60 FPYNTLN
+60 FPYQTLN

-82 QTAADQQNPQAFGSG
+82 QTAADQSNSKAFGSG
-97 DKWPALLPMAL
+97 DKWPSLLPMAL
-108 QVAARTIG
+108 QVAARTVG

-135 DYVYAGSKNAYG
+135 DYVYAGSKEPYG
-147 ATPAR
+147 ATPAYN
-152 DGATANP
+152 GATANP
-159 QIGVNRRDPA
+159 AIGVNGKDPA
-169 YEMYDAPHAFRCK
+169 YELYDAPHAFRCK
-182 MSDVEV
+182 LV
-188 ADASGNLA
+188 ADDK
-196 AGAKAEAIKAIVE
+196 KAAIKKIVD
-209 ACKPAADGTP
+209 ACDASTFITIGTDP
-219 GYITLAGGEDL
+219 KMK
-230 DVQYIGLTRLQ
+230 VQFIGLSRLSA
-241 GEPMFKVMPGQTHKS
+241 EPMFKVMPGQTGIA

-261 GAANKIEGIEV
+261 GADNSAAIEGIEGV
-272 KDADD
+272 
-277 NVVAQFTLT
+277 TLKG
-286 DARLISA
+286 ARLISA

-308 SDNWSGTY
+308 SDRWTGTF
-316 QDPYHLY
+316 QDPNHLY
-323 EPMDRGTGEMQ
+323 EPMDRATGEMQ
-334 YPRQMNLQV
+334 YPRQMNLKV

-376 KLVENAGIN
+376 KLVENAAIN

-408 QAYEAEGINLNLDLT
+408 QAYEAEGINLNIDLT
-423 QGTEDATV
+423 KDSAIDVT
-431 GFVTYDEQGEYIAA
+431 FVSYDDRGEIQMT
-445 MPVNKPTNFGAFE
+445 MPVAKPATYGDGSFE
-458 NADTTFKKVGVNML
+458 NADTMFKKIGVNML

-486 ANFVVTNWKVAT
+486 ANFVVTNWKIAT

-526 TIAGMTVYVDPMM
+526 TIAGLTVYVDPLM

-598 LSYLTFYVKTPEG
+598 LNYLTFYVKTAEG
-611 II
+611 LV

>member
-1 MRTNKLNLAQIVE
+1 MEKNKLNIAQIVE
-14 SWTPAVKQLT
+14 SWSPAIKQLT
-24 NNRVNESTP
+24 NNAVNESNP

-48 AKLNEDAVGGVS
+48 HLNEEAVGGVS
-60 FPYNTLN
+60 FPYQTLN

-82 QTAADQQNPQAFGSG
+82 QTAADQSNIKSFGSG
-97 DKWPALLPMAL
+97 DKWPSLLPMAL
-108 QVAARTIG
+108 QVAARTVG

-135 DYVYAGSKNAYG
+135 DYVYAGSKEPYG
-147 ATPAR
+147 ATPAYN
-152 DGATANP
+152 GETANP
-159 QIGVNRRDPA
+159 AIGVNKREPA
-169 YEMYDAPHAFRCK
+169 YELYDAPHAFRCK
-182 MSDVEV
+182 LEATDK
-188 ADASGNLA
+188 
-196 AGAKAEAIKAIVE
+196 KAAIKSIVE
-209 ACKPAADGTP
+209 ACDTT
-219 GYITLAGGEDL
+219 GYITIGGDNDAEMK
-230 DVQYIGLTRLQ
+230 VQYIGLSRLSA
-241 GEPMFKVMPGQTHKS
+241 EPMFKVMPGQTNIP

-261 GAANKIEGIEV
+261 GNENSTTITGI
-272 KDADD
+272 D
-277 NVVAQFTLT
+277 NVTLKG
-286 DARLISA
+286 ARLISA

-308 SDNWSGTY
+308 SDRWTGTF
-316 QDPYHLY
+316 QDPNHLY
-323 EPMDRGTGEMQ
+323 EPMDRATGEMQ
-334 YPRQMNLQV
+334 YPRQMNLKV

-376 KLVENAGIN
+376 KLVENAAIN

-408 QAYEAEGINLNLDLT
+408 QAYEAEGINLNIDLS
-423 QGTEDATV
+423 GAAESVD
-431 GFVTYDEQGEYIAA
+431 VTFASYDDRGEIQMS
-445 MPVNKPTNFGAFE
+445 MPVAKPAKYGEGHFE
-458 NADTTFKKVGVNML
+458 NADTMFKKIGVNML

-486 ANFVVTNWKVAT
+486 ANFVVTNWKIAT

-526 TIAGMTVYVDPMM
+526 TIAGLTVYVDPLM

-598 LSYLTFYVKTPEG
+598 LNYLTFYVKTAEG
-611 II
+611 LV

>member
-1 MRTNKLNLAQIVE
+1 MEKNKLNIAQIVE
-14 SWTPAVKQLT
+14 SWSPAIKQLT
-24 NNRVNESTP
+24 NNAVNESNP

-48 AKLNEDAVGGVS
+48 HLNEEAVGGVS
-60 FPYNTLN
+60 FPYQTLN

-82 QTAADQQNPQAFGSG
+82 QTAADQSNIKAYGSG
-97 DKWPALLPMAL
+97 DKWPSLLPMAL
-108 QVAARTIG
+108 QVAARTVG

-135 DYVYAGSKNAYG
+135 DYVYAGSKEPYG
-147 ATPAR
+147 ATPAYN
-152 DGATANP
+152 GETANP
-159 QIGVNRRDPA
+159 AIGVNKREPA
-169 YEMYDAPHAFRCK
+169 YELYDAPHAFRCK
-182 MSDVEV
+182 LETT
-188 ADASGNLA
+188 
-196 AGAKAEAIKAIVE
+196 GATDKKAAIKAIVE
-209 ACKPAADGTP
+209 ACDTT
-219 GYITLAGGEDL
+219 GYITIGAENGAEMK
-230 DVQYIGLTRLQ
+230 VQYIGLSRLSA
-241 GEPMFKVMPGQTHKS
+241 EPMFKVMPGQTNIP

-261 GAANKIEGIEV
+261 GAENSTTITGI
-272 KDADD
+272 D
-277 NVVAQFTLT
+277 NATLKG
-286 DARLISA
+286 ARLISA

-308 SDNWSGTY
+308 SDRWTGTF
-316 QDPYHLY
+316 QDPNHLY
-323 EPMDRGTGEMQ
+323 EPMDRATGEMQ
-334 YPRQMNLQV
+334 YPRQMNLKV

-376 KLVENAGIN
+376 KLVENAAIN

-408 QAYEAEGINLNLDLT
+408 QAYEAEGINLNIDLS
-423 QGTEDATV
+423 GAAESVD
-431 GFVTYDEQGEYIAA
+431 VTFASYDDRGEIQMS
-445 MPVNKPTNFGAFE
+445 MPVAKPAKYGEGHFE
-458 NADTTFKKVGVNML
+458 NADTMFKKIGVNML

-486 ANFVVTNWKVAT
+486 ANFVVTNWKIAT

-526 TIAGMTVYVDPMM
+526 TIAGLTVYVDPLM

-598 LSYLTFYVKTPEG
+598 LNYLTFYVKTAEG
-611 II
+611 LV

>member
-1 MRTNKLNLAQIVE
+1 MEKNKLNIAQIVE
-14 SWTPAVKQLT
+14 SWSPAIKQLT
-24 NNRVNESTP
+24 NNAVNESNP

-48 AKLNEDAVGGVS
+48 HLNEEAVGGVS
-60 FPYNTLN
+60 FPYQTLN

-82 QTAADQQNPQAFGSG
+82 QTAADQSNIKSFGSG
-97 DKWPALLPMAL
+97 DKWPSLLPMAL
-108 QVAARTIG
+108 QVAARTVG

-135 DYVYAGSKNAYG
+135 DYVYAGSKEPYG
-147 ATPAR
+147 ATPAYN
-152 DGATANP
+152 GETANP
-159 QIGVNRRDPA
+159 AIGVNKREPA
-169 YEMYDAPHAFRCK
+169 YELYDAPHAFRCK
-182 MSDVEV
+182 L
-188 ADASGNLA
+188 DATDK
-196 AGAKAEAIKAIVE
+196 KAAIKSIVE
-209 ACKPAADGTP
+209 ACDTT
-219 GYITLAGGEDL
+219 GYVTIGGDNGAEMK
-230 DVQYIGLTRLQ
+230 VQYIGLSRLSA
-241 GEPMFKVMPGQTHKS
+241 EPMFKVMPGQTNIP

-261 GAANKIEGIEV
+261 GAENSTTITGI
-272 KDADD
+272 D
-277 NVVAQFTLT
+277 NVTLKG
-286 DARLISA
+286 ARLISA

-308 SDNWSGTY
+308 SDRWTGTF
-316 QDPYHLY
+316 QDPNHLY
-323 EPMDRGTGEMQ
+323 EPMDRATGEMQ
-334 YPRQMNLQV
+334 YPRQMNLKV

-376 KLVENAGIN
+376 KLVENAAIN

-408 QAYEAEGINLNLDLT
+408 QAYEAEGINLNIDLS
-423 QGTEDATV
+423 GAAESVD
-431 GFVTYDEQGEYIAA
+431 VTFASYDDRGEIQMS
-445 MPVNKPTNFGAFE
+445 MPVAKPAKYGEGHFE
-458 NADTTFKKVGVNML
+458 NADTMFKKIGVNML

-486 ANFVVTNWKVAT
+486 ANFVVTNWKIAT

-526 TIAGMTVYVDPMM
+526 TIAGLTVYVDPLM

-590 VDLGWYPQ
+590 CDLGWYPQ
-598 LSYLTFYVKTPEG
+598 LNYLTFYVKTPEG
-611 II
+611 IV

>member
-1 MRTNKLNLAQIVE
+1 MEKNKLNIAQIVE
-14 SWTPAVKQLT
+14 SWSPAIKQLT
-24 NNRVNESTP
+24 NNAVNESNP

-48 AKLNEDAVGGVS
+48 HLNEEAVGGVS
-60 FPYNTLN
+60 FPYQTLN

-82 QTAADQQNPQAFGSG
+82 QTAADQSNIKSFGSG
-97 DKWPALLPMAL
+97 DKWPSLLPMAL
-108 QVAARTIG
+108 QVAARTVG

-135 DYVYAGSKNAYG
+135 DYVYAGSKEPYG
-147 ATPAR
+147 ATPAYN
-152 DGATANP
+152 GETANP
-159 QIGVNRRDPA
+159 AIGVNKREPA
-169 YEMYDAPHAFRCK
+169 YELYDAPHAFRCK
-182 MSDVEV
+182 L
-188 ADASGNLA
+188 DATDK
-196 AGAKAEAIKAIVE
+196 KAAIKSIVE
-209 ACKPAADGTP
+209 ACDTT
-219 GYITLAGGEDL
+219 GYVTIGGDNGAEMK
-230 DVQYIGLTRLQ
+230 VQYIGLSRLSA
-241 GEPMFKVMPGQTHKS
+241 EPMFKVMPGQTNIP

-261 GAANKIEGIEV
+261 GAENSTTITGI
-272 KDADD
+272 D
-277 NVVAQFTLT
+277 NVTLKG
-286 DARLISA
+286 ARLISA

-308 SDNWSGTY
+308 SDRWTGTF
-316 QDPYHLY
+316 QDPNHLY
-323 EPMDRGTGEMQ
+323 EPMDRATGEMQ
-334 YPRQMNLQV
+334 YPRQMNLKV

-376 KLVENAGIN
+376 KLVENAAIN

-408 QAYEAEGINLNLDLT
+408 QAYEAEGINLNIDLS
-423 QGTEDATV
+423 GAAESVD
-431 GFVTYDEQGEYIAA
+431 VTFASYDDRGEIQMS
-445 MPVNKPTNFGAFE
+445 MPVAKPAKYGEGHFE
-458 NADTTFKKVGVNML
+458 NADTMFKKIGVNML

-486 ANFVVTNWKVAT
+486 ANFVVTNWKIAT

-526 TIAGMTVYVDPMM
+526 TIAGLTVYVDPLM

-590 VDLGWYPQ
+590 CDLGWYPQ
-598 LSYLTFYVKTPEG
+598 LNYLTFYVKTAEG
-611 II
+611 LV

>member
-1 MRTNKLNLAQIVE
+1 
-14 SWTPAVKQLT
+14 
-24 NNRVNESTP
+24 
-33 DKLAWM
+33 
-39 CEYAHNHTM
+39 M
-48 AKLNEDAVGGVS
+48 ALNEEAVGGVS
-60 FPYNTLN
+60 FPYQTLN

-82 QTAADQQNPQAFGSG
+82 QTAADQMSPKAIGSG

-135 DYVYAGSKNAYG
+135 DYVYAGSKDAYG
-147 ATPAR
+147 ATPAV

-159 QIGVNRRDPA
+159 QIGVNKREPA
-169 YEMYDAPHAFRCK
+169 YELYDAPHAFRCVLTPADGATK
-182 MSDVEV
+182 KEAV
-188 ADASGNLA
+188 A
-196 AGAKAEAIKAIVE
+196 AIVE
-209 ACKPAADGTP
+209 ACDSSVEPF
-219 GYITLAGGEDL
+219 ITIGEDASL
-230 DVQYIGLTRLQ
+230 NVQFIGLSRLNAQ
-241 GEPMFKVMPGQTHKS
+241 PMFKVMPGQTNIP

-261 GAANKIEGIEV
+261 GPEATLDVEV
-272 KDADD
+272 GG
-277 NVVAQFTLT
+277 VQFTLS
-286 DARLISA
+286 APRLISA

-308 SDNWSGTY
+308 SDRWSGTF
-316 QDPYHLY
+316 QDPHHLY
-323 EPMDRGTGEMQ
+323 EPMDRATGEMQ
-334 YPRQMNLQV
+334 YPRQMNLKV
-343 FTKFVSVGTQSV
+343 FTKFVSVGTQSI

-376 KLVENAGIN
+376 KLVENAAIN

-423 QGTEDATV
+423 KDASANV
-431 GFVTYDEQGEYIAA
+431 SFVTYDEQGQYEAE
-445 MPVNKPTNFGAFE
+445 MPVAKPVIYGDFE
-458 NADTTFKKVGVNML
+458 NTDTMYKKIGVNML

-526 TIAGMTVYVDPMM
+526 TIAGLTVYVDPLM

-554 DEPQVVFCPYIMAES
+554 EEPQVVFCPYIMAES

-575 GTASPKVLI
+575 GTASPKVLV

-598 LSYLTFYVKTPEG
+598 LNYLTFYVKTQEG
-611 II
+611 LV

>member
-1 MRTNKLNLAQIVE
+1 MEKNKLNIAQIVE
-14 SWTPAVKQLT
+14 SWSPAIKQLT
-24 NNRVNESTP
+24 NNAVNESNP

-48 AKLNEDAVGGVS
+48 HLNEEAVGGVS
-60 FPYNTLN
+60 FPYQTLN

-82 QTAADQQNPQAFGSG
+82 QTAADQSNVKAFGSG
-97 DKWPALLPMAL
+97 DKWPSLLPMAL
-108 QVAARTIG
+108 QVAARTVG

-135 DYVYAGSKNAYG
+135 DYVYAGSKEPYG
-147 ATPAR
+147 ATPSYN
-152 DGATANP
+152 GETANP
-159 QIGVNRRDPA
+159 AIGVNERKPA
-169 YEMYDAPHAFRCK
+169 YELYDAPHAFRCK
-182 MSDVEV
+182 LV
-188 ADASGNLA
+188 AEN
-196 AGAKAEAIKAIVE
+196 KKEAIKKIVD
-209 ACKPAADGTP
+209 ACDASTFITIGTEP
-219 GYITLAGGEDL
+219 NEMK
-230 DVQYIGLTRLQ
+230 VQYIGLSRLSA
-241 GEPMFKVMPGQTHKS
+241 EPMFKVMPGQTGIA

-261 GAANKIEGIEV
+261 GAENSAKIKGI
-272 KDADD
+272 D
-277 NVVAQFTLT
+277 NVTLKG
-286 DARLISA
+286 ARLISA

-308 SDNWSGTY
+308 SDRWTGTF
-316 QDPYHLY
+316 QDPNHLY
-323 EPMDRGTGEMQ
+323 EPMDRATGEMQ
-334 YPRQMNLQV
+334 YPRQMNLKV

-376 KLVENAGIN
+376 KLVENAAIN

-408 QAYEAEGINLNLDLT
+408 QAYEAEGINLNIDLT
-423 QGTEDATV
+423 KDSSID
-431 GFVTYDEQGEYIAA
+431 VTFASYDDRGEIQMS
-445 MPVNKPTNFGAFE
+445 MPVAKPATYGDGSFE
-458 NADTTFKKVGVNML
+458 NADTMFKKIGVNML

-486 ANFVVTNWKVAT
+486 ANFVVTNWKIAT

-526 TIAGMTVYVDPMM
+526 TIAGLTVYVDPLM

-598 LSYLTFYVKTPEG
+598 LNYLTFYVKTAEG
-611 II
+611 LV

>member
-1 MRTNKLNLAQIVE
+1 MEKNKLNIAQIVE
-14 SWTPAVKQLT
+14 SWSPAIKQLT
-24 NNRVNESTP
+24 NNAVNESNP

-48 AKLNEDAVGGVS
+48 HLNEEAVGGVS
-60 FPYNTLN
+60 FPYQTLN

-82 QTAADQQNPQAFGSG
+82 QTAADQSNIKSFGSG
-97 DKWPALLPMAL
+97 DKWPSLLPMAL
-108 QVAARTIG
+108 QVAARTVG

-135 DYVYAGSKNAYG
+135 DYVYAGSKEPYG
-147 ATPAR
+147 ATPAYN
-152 DGATANP
+152 GETANP
-159 QIGVNRRDPA
+159 AIGVNKREPA
-169 YEMYDAPHAFRCK
+169 YELYDAPHAFRCK
-182 MSDVEV
+182 LEATDK
-188 ADASGNLA
+188 
-196 AGAKAEAIKAIVE
+196 KAAIKSIVE
-209 ACKPAADGTP
+209 ACDTT
-219 GYITLAGGEDL
+219 GYITIGGNGAEMK
-230 DVQYIGLTRLQ
+230 VQYIGLSRLSA
-241 GEPMFKVMPGQTHKS
+241 EPMFKVMPGQTNIP

-261 GAANKIEGIEV
+261 GAENSTTITGI
-272 KDADD
+272 D
-277 NVVAQFTLT
+277 NVTLKG
-286 DARLISA
+286 ARLISA

-308 SDNWSGTY
+308 SDRWTGTF
-316 QDPYHLY
+316 QDPNHLY
-323 EPMDRGTGEMQ
+323 EPMDRATGEMQ
-334 YPRQMNLQV
+334 YPRQMNLKV

-376 KLVENAGIN
+376 KLVENAAIN

-408 QAYEAEGINLNLDLT
+408 QAYEAEGINLNIDLS
-423 QGTEDATV
+423 GAAESVD
-431 GFVTYDEQGEYIAA
+431 VTFASYDDRGEIQMS
-445 MPVNKPTNFGAFE
+445 MPVAKPAKYGEGHFE
-458 NADTTFKKVGVNML
+458 NADTMFKKIGVNML

-486 ANFVVTNWKVAT
+486 ANFVVTNWKIAT

-526 TIAGMTVYVDPMM
+526 TIAGLTVYVDPLM

-598 LSYLTFYVKTPEG
+598 LNYLTFYVKTAEG
-611 II
+611 LV

>member
-1 MRTNKLNLAQIVE
+1 MVKNNIAQIVE
-14 SWTPAVKQLT
+14 SWGPAIKQLT
-24 NNRVNESTP
+24 NNTVNESNYE
-33 DKLAWM
+33 KFAWM

-48 AKLNEDAVGGVS
+48 AKLNEEAVGGVS
-60 FPYNTLN
+60 FPYQTLN
-67 NTMGIGNAVPASFAG
+67 NTMGIGNATPASFAG
-82 QTAADQQNPQAFGSG
+82 HTAADQQNPAAFGSG

-135 DYVYAGSKNAYG
+135 DYVYAGSKDAYG
-147 ATPAR
+147 ATPAV
-152 DGATANP
+152 DGASANP
-159 QIGVNRRDPA
+159 EIGVNGRKPA
-169 YEMYDAPHAFRCK
+169 YELYDAPHAFRCK
-182 MSDVEV
+182 IV
-188 ADASGNLA
+188 ATNKKDAIEKIV
-196 AGAKAEAIKAIVE
+196 KADTSTGYLELTAQ
-209 ACKPAADGTP
+209 DHGT
-219 GYITLAGGEDL
+219 DL
-230 DVQYIGLTRLQ
+230 KVQFIGLSRLNA
-241 GEPMFKVMPGQTHKS
+241 EPMFKVMSGQTDRP
-256 LGKVF
+256 LGGVF
-261 GAANKIEGIEV
+261 GEAAKTTIKGVDGVEL
-272 KDADD
+272 KSP
-277 NVVAQFTLT
+277 
-286 DARLISA
+286 RLISA

-308 SDNWSGTY
+308 SDRWSGTF
-316 QDPYHLY
+316 QDPHHLY
-323 EPMDRGTGEMQ
+323 EPMDRATGEMQ
-334 YPRQMNLQV
+334 YPRQMNLKV
-343 FTKFVSVGTQSV
+343 FTKFVSVGTQSI

-376 KLVENAGIN
+376 KLVENAAIN
-385 ELSQSI
+385 ELSQSM

-423 QGTEDATV
+423 KDASPATV
-431 GFVTYDEQGEYIAA
+431 SFATYGDDGQEAEWQMPVAKPVTYGD
-445 MPVNKPTNFGAFE
+445 FE
-458 NADTTFKKVGVNML
+458 NTDTMYKKIGVNML

-486 ANFVVTNWKVAT
+486 ANFVVTNWKIAT

-526 TIAGMTVYVDPMM
+526 TIAGLTVYVDPLM

-575 GTASPKVLI
+575 GTASPKVLV

-598 LSYLTFYVKTPEG
+598 LNYLTFYVKTPEG
-611 II
+611 IV

>member
-1 MRTNKLNLAQIVE
+1 MEKNKLNIAQIVE
-14 SWTPAVKQLT
+14 SWSPAIKQLT
-24 NNRVNESTP
+24 NNAVNESNP

-48 AKLNEDAVGGVS
+48 HLNEEAVGGVS
-60 FPYNTLN
+60 FPYQTLN

-82 QTAADQQNPQAFGSG
+82 QTAADQSNIKAFGSG
-97 DKWPALLPMAL
+97 DKWPSLLPMAL
-108 QVAARTIG
+108 QVAARTVG
-116 FDLVNTV
+116 FDLVNTI

-135 DYVYAGSKNAYG
+135 DYVYAGSKEPYG
-147 ATPAR
+147 ATPAYN
-152 DGATANP
+152 GETANP
-159 QIGVNRRDPA
+159 AIGVNDRKPA
-169 YEMYDAPHAFRCK
+169 YELYDAPHAFRCK
-182 MSDVEV
+182 LV
-188 ADASGNLA
+188 ADDKKAAIKKIVDTCDASGF
-196 AGAKAEAIKAIVE
+196 
-209 ACKPAADGTP
+209 
-219 GYITLAGGEDL
+219 ITIGGDTKMK
-230 DVQYIGLTRLQ
+230 VQYIGLSRLSA
-241 GEPMFKVMPGQTHKS
+241 EPMFKVMPGQTGIA

-261 GAANKIEGIEV
+261 GAENSATIEGIEGV
-272 KDADD
+272 
-277 NVVAQFTLT
+277 TLKG
-286 DARLISA
+286 ARLISA

-308 SDNWSGTY
+308 SDRWTGTF
-316 QDPYHLY
+316 QDPNHLY
-323 EPMDRGTGEMQ
+323 EPMDRATGEMQ
-334 YPRQMNLQV
+334 YPRQMNLKV

-376 KLVENAGIN
+376 KLVENAAIN

-408 QAYEAEGINLNLDLT
+408 QAYEAEGINLNIDLT
-423 QGTEDATV
+423 KDSSID
-431 GFVTYDEQGEYIAA
+431 VTFASYDDRGEIQMS
-445 MPVNKPTNFGAFE
+445 MPVAKPAIYGDGSFE
-458 NADTTFKKVGVNML
+458 NADTMFKKIGVNML

-486 ANFVVTNWKVAT
+486 ANFVVTNWKIAT

-526 TIAGMTVYVDPMM
+526 TIAGLTVYVDPLM

-598 LSYLTFYVKTPEG
+598 LNYLTFYVKTAEG
-611 II
+611 LV

>member
-1 MRTNKLNLAQIVE
+1 MEKNKLNIAQIVE
-14 SWTPAVKQLT
+14 SWSPAIKQLT
-24 NNRVNESTP
+24 NNAVNESNP

-48 AKLNEDAVGGVS
+48 HLNEEAVGGVS
-60 FPYNTLN
+60 FPYQTLN

-82 QTAADQQNPQAFGSG
+82 QTAADQHNIKAYGSG
-97 DKWPALLPMAL
+97 DKWPSLLPMAL
-108 QVAARTIG
+108 QVAARTVG

-135 DYVYAGSKNAYG
+135 DYVYAGSKEPYG
-147 ATPAR
+147 ATPAFN
-152 DGATANP
+152 DATANP
-159 QIGVNRRDPA
+159 AIGVNERKPA
-169 YEMYDAPHAFRCK
+169 YELYDAPHAFRCK
-182 MSDVEV
+182 LV
-188 ADASGNLA
+188 AEDKKAAIKKIVDACDASTF
-196 AGAKAEAIKAIVE
+196 ITI
-209 ACKPAADGTP
+209 GTDP
-219 GYITLAGGEDL
+219 KMK
-230 DVQYIGLTRLQ
+230 VQYIGLSRLSA
-241 GEPMFKVMPGQTHKS
+241 EPMFKVMPGQTGIA

-261 GAANKIEGIEV
+261 GLNNEATIEGIESV
-272 KDADD
+272 
-277 NVVAQFTLT
+277 TLKG
-286 DARLISA
+286 ARLISA

-308 SDNWSGTY
+308 SDRWTGTF
-316 QDPYHLY
+316 QDPNHLY
-323 EPMDRGTGEMQ
+323 EPMDRATGEMQ
-334 YPRQMNLQV
+334 YPRQMNLKV
-343 FTKFVSVGTQSV
+343 FTKFVSVGTQSI

-376 KLVENAGIN
+376 KLVENAAIN

-423 QGTEDATV
+423 KDSSID
-431 GFVTYDEQGEYIAA
+431 VTFASYDDRGEIQMS
-445 MPVNKPTNFGAFE
+445 MPVAKPATYGDGSFE
-458 NADTTFKKVGVNML
+458 NADTMFKKIGVNML

-486 ANFVVTNWKVAT
+486 ANFVVTNWKIAT

-526 TIAGMTVYVDPMM
+526 TIAGLTVYVDPLM

-598 LSYLTFYVKTPEG
+598 LNYLTFYVKTAEG
-611 II
+611 LV

>member
-1 MRTNKLNLAQIVE
+1 MEKNKLNIAQIVE
-14 SWTPAVKQLT
+14 SWSPAIKQLT
-24 NNRVNESTP
+24 NNAVNESNP

-48 AKLNEDAVGGVS
+48 HLNEEAVGGVS
-60 FPYNTLN
+60 FPYQTLN

-82 QTAADQQNPQAFGSG
+82 QTAADQSNIKAFGSG
-97 DKWPALLPMAL
+97 DKWPSLLPMAL
-108 QVAARTIG
+108 QVAARTVG

-135 DYVYAGSKNAYG
+135 DYVYAGSKEPYG
-147 ATPAR
+147 ATPAYN
-152 DGATANP
+152 GETANP
-159 QIGVNRRDPA
+159 AIGVNGKDPA
-169 YEMYDAPHAFRCK
+169 YALYDAPHAFRCK
-182 MSDVEV
+182 LV
-188 ADASGNLA
+188 ADDK
-196 AGAKAEAIKAIVE
+196 KAAIKKIVD
-209 ACKPAADGTP
+209 ACDASTFITIGTEP
-219 GYITLAGGEDL
+219 NEMK
-230 DVQYIGLTRLQ
+230 VQYIGLSRLSA
-241 GEPMFKVMPGQTHKS
+241 EPMFKVMPGQTGIA

-261 GAANKIEGIEV
+261 GAENSAKIKGI
-272 KDADD
+272 D
-277 NVVAQFTLT
+277 NVTLKG
-286 DARLISA
+286 ARLISA

-308 SDNWSGTY
+308 SDRWTGTF
-316 QDPYHLY
+316 QDPNHLY
-323 EPMDRGTGEMQ
+323 EPMDRATGEMQ
-334 YPRQMNLQV
+334 YPRQMNLKV

-376 KLVENAGIN
+376 KLVENAAIN

-423 QGTEDATV
+423 KDEAVD
-431 GFVTYDEQGEYIAA
+431 VTFASYDDRGEIQMS
-445 MPVNKPTNFGAFE
+445 MPVAKPTTYGTGAFE
-458 NADTTFKKVGVNML
+458 NADTMFKKIGVNML

-486 ANFVVTNWKVAT
+486 ANFVVTNWKIAT

-526 TIAGMTVYVDPMM
+526 TIAGLTVYVDPLM

-598 LSYLTFYVKTPEG
+598 LNYLTFYVKTAEG
-611 II
+611 LV